1 MFPLREVPLGGPQGG
16 IGFVNVPLNSAE
28 VRSFKKEMK
37 ALLEDPLGLAEQ
49 FDQFLGPNVYTWEEM
64 RSIMSI
70 LFTPEEQQ
78 MIRAAG
84 MRIQERENQHGVP
97 ADQKMP
103 LQNPQW
109 DQNQPQG
116 RQNMA
121 GFRNLILR
129 GIKEAA
135 LRGQNAA
142 RAFDS
147 RQGKDKT
154 PTEWLERLRK
164 TMQQFSGID
173 PSGPVGQTVL
183 KVNFVTHSWPDIQ
196 KKLEKL
202 EDWQER
208 GLQELLKEA
217 QKVYVRR
224 DEEKAKAKAKIMV
237 ASMKE
242 ANKGGVLRKGR
253 GRDSTQR
260 SGQGLLGKQQRRNQQ
275 DAQEHL
281 TVIIVGLQGT

>member
-1 MFPLREVPLGGPQGG
+1 MKIEEDKTKPKGGKWEPLEYLPPPCNPVNGEVLLQGELLPQGEEAPLREEVPQSCRRVTRSRVREEKEEGKLFPLREVPLGGPQGG
-16 IGFVNVPLNSAE
+16 IGFVNVPLNLAE

-84 MRIQERENQHGVP
+84 MRIWETENQEGVP
-97 ADQKMP
+97 SDQKMP

-121 GFRNLILR
+121 DFRNLILR

-135 LRGQNAA
+135 PRGQNAA

-147 RQGKDKT
+147 QQGKDET

-202 EDWQER
+202 EDWQ
-208 GLQELLKEA
+208 GA
-217 QKVYVRR
+217 C
-224 DEEKAKAKAKIMV
+224 
-237 ASMKE
+237 
-242 ANKGGVLRKGR
+242 
-253 GRDSTQR
+253 
-260 SGQGLLGKQQRRNQQ
+260 RNY
-275 DAQEHL
+275 
-281 TVIIVGLQGT
+281 